1 MTVDEWRKLY
11 RSEIRRGAR
20 LRLLEESPQ
29 PPDTPAMRLRRQLA
43 DGRYQSQGGQEMDT
57 FIRGWVNISMLD
69 MGRGT
74 VRKNARTEREVDQI
88 LEDWQLELAEEYGPE
103 GLSVLEDEFYNMIL
117 LYIAL
122 SKDDQ
127 KYSRTLFG
135 FKALDKDAII
145 RKLSADIRRTAIEI
159 PEELDLADRLEP
171 LSRAA
176 QEAFYDATE
185 QELV

>member
-20 LRLLEESPQ
+20 LRLLKESPES
-29 PPDTPAMRLRRQLA
+29 PDTPVMILRRQLA
-43 DGRYQSQGGQEMDT
+43 DGRYQSQGGQELDT

-69 MGRGT
+69 TGKGA
-74 VRKNARTEREVDQI
+74 VRKNTRTEREIDQI
-88 LEDWQLELAEEYGPE
+88 LEDWQLELAEDYGPE
-103 GLSVLEDEFYNMIL
+103 GMTALEDEFYNMIL

-127 KYSRTLFG
+127 KYARTLFG
-135 FKALDKDAII
+135 FKAMDQDALI
-145 RKLSADIRRTAIEI
+145 RKLAADIRHRAMEI

-176 QEAFYDATE
+176 QEAFYDATGK
-185 QELV
+185 ELT